1 METYDRK
8 EVYCKCGCGRLVDPY
23 LDKNGHV
30 SYYKKYYS
38 LECRHNSAKT
48 KKIERVDRLCLCGCG
63 RIIPAESSRK
73 YYEHLCSGRKY
84 VNKLRMI
91 HPDEFRPLCQCGCM
105 GLVEKD
111 GSGNWKQYIT
121 GHFVPMQNPESVRK
135 MLENRTPRQFTDE
148 QKIQQSISRKE
159 SWLKL
164 TDVEKQKIVKKR
176 LATMY
181 ELNKNRREQLL
192 SNPPLCKCG
201 CGLPVER
208 KGTYWAKYID
218 GHYLE
223 HKRRLAIE
231 KRGIA
236 PKCLCG
242 CGLDVAWSNGDR
254 RWNKYYG
261 RHFCKSSEYR
271 DKMSKVMNSP
281 EKIAELSQKSKDN
294 YLNPDY
300 VEKVIAGQHRKPSG
314 FERLFETI
322 KPDMFIKYV
331 GDFKLWIE
339 LPNGKPKNPDFII
352 EGTNKVIELH
362 GDYWH
367 KGEDEKELI
376 ELYKKAGYD
385 CLVIW
390 ENEMSDIKLVI
401 KRISDF
407 LRKK

>member
-1 METYDRK
+1 METYNRK
-8 EVYCKCGCGRLVDPY
+8 EVYCKCGCGRLVEPY
-23 LDKNGHV
+23 LDKNGFV

-38 LECRHNSAKT
+38 PECRHNASKT
-48 KKIERVDRLCLCGCG
+48 KKIARVDRLCLCGCG

-84 VNKLRMI
+84 VKKLRTI
-91 HPDEFRPLCQCGCM
+91 LPDEERPLCKCGCM
-105 GLVEKD
+105 ELVEKD
-111 GSGNWKQYIT
+111 SLGNWKKYVA
-121 GHFVPMQNPESVRK
+121 GHFVPSAESLIKMHESVRFPKTEEHKRSISEK
-135 MLENRTPRQFTDE
+135 MKQYWLNVDDNKNIERTK
-148 QKIQQSISRKE
+148 KIQE
-159 SWLKL
+159 S
-164 TDVEKQKIVKKR
+164 
-176 LATMY
+176 
-181 ELNKNRREQLL
+181 RRETIRVSREQML
-192 SNPPLCKCG
+192 SNPPLCLCG
-201 CGLPVER
+201 CGFPVER

-223 HKRRLAIE
+223 YKRKIAIE

-242 CGLDVAWSNGDR
+242 CGLDVSWSKDNR

-261 RHFCKSSEYR
+261 RHFCKSEEYR
-271 DKMSKVMNSP
+271 DNMSSVMNSP
-281 EKIAELSQKSKDN
+281 EKKAELSQKSKDN
-294 YLNPDY
+294 YSNPDY
-300 VEKVIAGQHRKPSG
+300 VQKSIAGKSIKPSG
-314 FERLFETI
+314 FERLFESI

-367 KGEDEKELI
+367 KGEDDSELI
-376 ELYKKAGYD
+376 ALYKQIGYN

-390 ENEMSDIKLVI
+390 EHEMKDIKSVI
-401 KRISDF
+401 KRVMDF
-407 LRKK
+407 MSS